1 MVPNTGLLYL
11 ILFWAFVLL
20 FYCYIGYGLVLYGLV
35 VIKRRFNKMLPP
47 TFSEWPEVT
56 LVIAA
61 YNEEVYIEDKIL
73 NSLQLDYPST
83 QLKFLFVTDGSD
95 DRTMEIIRQYPQ
107 VQLEHRPERKGKIAA
122 VDRIMPFI
130 KSPITIYTDAN
141 TQINPRAV
149 KNMVKHFAN
158 PSVGAVAGEKRIRQ
172 AEKNDAS
179 SAGEG
184 VYWKY
189 ESTLK
194 QWDYELYS
202 VVGAAGELFAI
213 RTELYE
219 PVQKDTLIEDFYM
232 TLRIA
237 QRGYRVAYEKEAYA
251 IEDSS
256 ASIQEEMKRK
266 VRIAAGG
273 IQAIIRL
280 ARLLI
285 PIPYPTLTFQ
295 YVSHRVLRW
304 TLAPVALLAFLIAS
318 GLLAAE
324 NDLAGKI
331 LVAAQVIFYGS
342 AYVGYRFEKREVSLK
357 LLYIP
362 LYFSMMNLSVYR
374 GAWRLLKGQQ
384 SVVWDKA
391 QRKAKA

>member
-1 MVPNTGLLYL
+1 MEILYL
-11 ILFWAFVLL
+11 VLLGTFLLL
-20 FYCYIGYGLVLYGLV
+20 FYSYIGYGLSLYSLV
-35 VIKRRFNKMLPP
+35 VVKRVFRK
-47 TFSEWPEVT
+47 TVTTSVQDWPEAT
-56 LVIAA
+56 LVVAA
-61 YNEEVYIEDKIL
+61 YNEETYVEDKIL
-73 NSLQLDYPST
+73 NSLQLDYPDEK
-83 QLKFLFVTDGSD
+83 LKLLFVTDGSD
-95 DRTMEIIRQYPQ
+95 DRTVNIIRQYPQ
-107 VQLEHRPERKGKIAA
+107 IQLEHQPQRQGKIAA
-122 VDRIMPFI
+122 VERIMPLV
-130 KSPITIYTDAN
+130 KSPITVYTDAN
-141 TQINPRAV
+141 TYLNPEAI
-149 KNMVKHFAN
+149 KNMVRHFAD
-158 PSVGAVAGEKRIRQ
+158 PQVGGVAGEKRIRQ
-172 AEKNDAS
+172 SDKDDAS
-179 SAGEG
+179 AAGESI
-184 VYWKY
+184 YWKY

-194 QWDYELYS
+194 QWDYELHS

-251 IEDSS
+251 TEDSS

-285 PIPYPTLTFQ
+285 PYPNPVLTFQ

-304 TLAPVALLAFLIAS
+304 TLAPLALLIFLIVS
-318 GLLAAE
+318 GILAVQNDPVGQVLL
-324 NDLAGKI
+324 G
-331 LVAAQVIFYGS
+331 AQLLFYGL
-342 AYVGYRFEKREVSLK
+342 AYVGYRFEKKEVSVK
-357 LLYIP
+357 ALYIP
-362 LYFSMMNLSVYR
+362 LYFSMMNLAVYR
-374 GAWRLLKGQQ
+374 GAWRLWKGQQ